1 MIKATGAGIKV
12 PTMGIRSSPHPLR
25 SGGWIMTGMAV
36 KVGKMTL

>member
-12 PTMGIRSSPHPLR
+12 LTKGIRNSPRPLR